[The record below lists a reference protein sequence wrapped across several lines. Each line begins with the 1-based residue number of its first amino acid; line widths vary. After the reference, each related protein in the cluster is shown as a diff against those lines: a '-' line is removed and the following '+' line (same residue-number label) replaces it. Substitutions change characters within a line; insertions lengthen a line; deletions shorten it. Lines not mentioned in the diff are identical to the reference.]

1 MLEKIFGKKSTGIVY
16 IVCAAVLLISFGG
29 AAVSYLLIDTYD
41 LYTLIGQAVLTA
53 CSLALISAPVIIQKR
68 FRLYIPPLI
77 EISQCACMLLFYGCS
92 LVPQLAIAA
101 EALPAVGGFV
111 LAMAIFSVLYSL
123 FDHRAVIQKK
133 RTKVW
138 PAALLSFVGSA
149 LLILI
154 AAVLMYAVAAVRD
167 ESPEI
172 AYYLTQ
178 ASYFQGGSALF
189 CLFAFFTVRSRSG
202 QNFRIHSFRNAEEAK
217 RSAEESRNRTQVA
230 VIENITRDKTDYRKL
245 FRSAKAKFFLARIL
259 WLAVYAGYLAYA
271 SYVFSK
277 LGFWGYAILL
287 ALVSAFA
294 LMAAVYIYEYR
305 LFRRGELNQR
315 LRAMKI
321 AKAASRIYAMVLIFF
336 AMFYAGYREHE
347 LSTFLSVCMSL
358 VNMGSLFY
366 NLFGKKPRKYP
377 SVHKK
382 KSAEGDPLSAKREA
396 ERAEAEQGG
405 GPAPAREA

>member
-16 IVCAAVLLISFGG
+16 IICAAVLLFSFGG
-29 AAVSYLLIDTYD
+29 AALTYLLADSYD

-77 EISQCACMLLFYGCS
+77 EISLCAFMLLYYGS
-92 LVPQLAIAA
+92 TLVPQLVIAA

-111 LAMAIFSVLYSL
+111 LAMAIFTVLYSL
-123 FDHRAVIQKK
+123 FDHRAVKQKK

-138 PAALLSFVGSA
+138 LVSLLSFVGSA

-154 AAVLMYAVAAVRD
+154 AAVLMYAVASVRD
-167 ESPEI
+167 EKPDI
-172 AYYLTQ
+172 FYYLAQ

-189 CLFAFFTVRSRSG
+189 CAIAFFTVRSRSG
-202 QNFRIHSFRNAEEAK
+202 KNFRIHSFRNAEEAK
-217 RSAEESRNRTQVA
+217 RSAEESRNKTQVA

-245 FRSAKAKFFLARIL
+245 FRSAKAKFFFARIL
-259 WLAVYAGYLAYA
+259 WLAVYVGYLAHA
-271 SYVFSK
+271 CVVFSK
-277 LGFWGYAILL
+277 LGGWGYAILI
-287 ALVSAFA
+287 ALFSAFV
-294 LMAAVYIYEYR
+294 LMAAVYIYEYI

-321 AKAASRIYAMVLIFF
+321 AKAATRIYALALIFV

-347 LSTFLSVCMSL
+347 LSTFISVCMSL
-358 VNMGSLFY
+358 VNMCSLFY

-377 SVHKK
+377 SLHKK
-382 KSAEGDPLSAKREA
+382 KSAEGDPLSAKDEA
-396 ERAEAEQGG
+396 EAPVGARGSEAAHAEES
-405 GPAPAREA
+405 